1 MKRLVIL
8 CDGTLE
14 DADSEPDTRLYTNIG
29 RLSRA
34 IKEEDKRGTDQ
45 NQHEIEQIKLYLGG
59 VGTEDGKVGG
69 LVSVGS
75 APFLSRR
82 RLVYEPAR
90 YIQKS

>member
-14 DADSEPDTRLYTNIG
+14 DADAEKDTQLYTNIG

-34 IKEEDKRGTDQ
+34 IKEEDKRNGK
-45 NQHEIEQIKLYLGG
+45 EIEQIKLYWGG

-69 LVSVGS
+69 LVSVS
-75 APFLSRR
+75 
-82 RLVYEPAR
+82 
-90 YIQKS
+90 